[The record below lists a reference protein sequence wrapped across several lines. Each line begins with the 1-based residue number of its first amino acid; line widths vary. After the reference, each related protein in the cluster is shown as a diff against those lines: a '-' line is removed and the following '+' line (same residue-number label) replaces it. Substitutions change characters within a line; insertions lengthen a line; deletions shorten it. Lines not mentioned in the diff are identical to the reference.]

1 MKGKI
6 MSQWIPSRK
15 YLAGG
20 LAGIAAFFIATLT
33 GMDAALAT
41 QVAGGLWALVSYLI
55 PPGTAEIIDRYN
67 DHIRRLGE

>member
-1 MKGKI
+1 
-6 MSQWIPSRK
+6 MSKWIPSRK

-41 QVAGGLWALVSYLI
+41 QIAAGLWALVSYLV
-55 PPGTAEIIDRYN
+55 PPSVIEIIDRYN
-67 DHIRRLGE
+67 DHIKRLGE